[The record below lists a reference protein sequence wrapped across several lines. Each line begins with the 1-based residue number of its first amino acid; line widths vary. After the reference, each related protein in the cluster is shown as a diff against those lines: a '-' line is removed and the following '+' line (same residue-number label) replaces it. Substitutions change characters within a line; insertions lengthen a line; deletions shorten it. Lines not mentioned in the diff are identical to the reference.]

1 MSTETIPN
9 GTSIIYLAEVVD
21 KQAKELQ
28 KDDRVLTEEEIQQLL
43 TWKGLLQTL
52 VVLEKKCPDRTI
64 IDQPLT
70 GDCLG

>member
-28 KDDRVLTEEEIQQLL
+28 KDGRVLTEGEIQQLL

-52 VVLEKKCPDRTI
+52 VALEKKYPDRTI